1 MNKRIPVVKQP
12 YNDPDVPVYEAPNI
26 GGYLVDTA
34 GYIPKE
40 VQLGLLQ
47 SAGKS
52 LDDYY
57 RDRYPGNPQLL
68 DLVPRNYSEDVDP
81 PYNPTARKDF
91 DVFAARE
98 VYESICAD
106 YDAFVQTIPP
116 SAGDAGA
123 AVEPPQVLKPDT
135 STDTKSDIPL

>member
-1 MNKRIPVVKQP
+1 MIMRTPVVKQP
-12 YNDPDVPVYEAPNI
+12 YNDPDPPVYEPPNI

-40 VQLGLLQ
+40 VQLGILQ

-57 RDRYPGNPQLL
+57 RERYPANPQLF
-68 DLVPRNYSEDVDP
+68 DLVPRDYSEDIDP

-91 DVFAARE
+91 DVFVARE
-98 VYESICAD
+98 VYDSICAD
-106 YDAFVQTIPP
+106 YDAIVKSIPP
-116 SAGDAGA
+116 SAGVVGA
-123 AVEPPQVLKPDT
+123 ATEPPQVLQSDT
-135 STDTKSDIPL
+135 LADTPLPE